1 MGEQIKIIDLARNLI
16 RLAGLIPDV
25 DVPIKFVGLRPG
37 EKLFEELVNG
47 DETVEPSDIEKI
59 NRIVSGKIPNFQ
71 ELMFHIRELEHHAQQ
86 GDNKAVRIKLTE
98 IVPAFESS
106 FPLEHESISIP

>member
-16 RLAGLIPDV
+16 RLAGLVPDV

-47 DETVEPSDIEKI
+47 DETIEPSDIEKI
-59 NRIVSGKIPNFQ
+59 NRISSEKPPNFQ
-71 ELMFHIRELEHHAQQ
+71 ELMFHIRELEHHALQ
-86 GDNKAVRIKLTE
+86 GDSQAVRIKLTE
-98 IVPAFESS
+98 IVPAFYTP
-106 FPLEHESISIP
+106 FPLEPESISIP